1 MDRIDTNQMHELII
15 QLKNNNMDAFDDF
28 YELTKRQVYV
38 SILSIIKNRMIA
50 DELMQDTYLRFLNNI
65 HRYKEKTN
73 VIAFIVTI
81 ARNLSINEYNRR
93 KKETFCEFIDTK
105 STYIENTSTPL
116 LDLVYETLIGDELQV
131 FIFHTIDGLK
141 HREIAKV
148 MKKPLGTVTWLY
160 NKALKKMKE
169 KVGE

>member
-1 MDRIDTNQMHELII
+1 MDRIDTNQMHDVII

-38 SILSIIKNRMIA
+38 SILSIVKNRMIA

-65 HRYKEKTN
+65 HKYKEKTN

-93 KKETFCEFIDTK
+93 KKETLCDFIDTK
-105 STYIENTSTPL
+105 SSYIENTPTPL
-116 LDLVYETLIGDELQV
+116 LDLVYEVLSGDELQV
-131 FIFHTIDGLK
+131 FIFHIVDGLK
-141 HREIAKV
+141 HREIAKI
-148 MKKPLGTVTWLY
+148 MKKPIGTITWLY